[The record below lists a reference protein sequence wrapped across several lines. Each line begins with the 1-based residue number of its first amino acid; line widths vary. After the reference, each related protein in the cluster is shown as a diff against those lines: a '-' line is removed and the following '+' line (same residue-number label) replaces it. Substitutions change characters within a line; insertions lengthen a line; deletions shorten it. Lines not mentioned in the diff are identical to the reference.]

1 MIYFLVK
8 KNMNIIFQINGGI
21 GKCVIATAVI
31 ESIKKKYPDCNL
43 IVVSGYPDVYMN
55 NPFVD
60 RAFSFG
66 EHKYFYSDY
75 IDGKDFKLFAHDPYL
90 ETEHLKQEEHVIE
103 TWCKLFGLEYE
114 GEQPRIYLT
123 DREFK
128 FYSKKYATDKP
139 IMVIQTN
146 GGVEQDLKYSWARDI
161 PYNIAQ
167 QVVDKFKFA
176 YTIFHI
182 RREDQIFLKDTVSI
196 TDNFRA
202 IASVIAFSSKRLFMD
217 SFAQHTATALGL
229 NSTVLWIVNS
239 PVVFGYKNNHNI
251 ISNPFTKKPELK
263 NSYLYKFNI
272 LGEPMEFPY
281 FDEGEIFNVD
291 DVIKS
296 LSE

>member
-1 MIYFLVK
+1 
-8 KNMNIIFQINGGI
+8 MNIIFQINGGI
-21 GKCVIATAVI
+21 GKCVIATAVA
-31 ESIKKKYPDCNL
+31 EVIKKTYPDCNL
-43 IVVSGYPDVYMN
+43 IVVSGYPDVFMN

-60 RAFSFG
+60 RAFAFG

-90 ETEHLKQEEHVIE
+90 EAEHITQKEHVIE

-114 GEQPRIYLT
+114 GEQPKVYLT

-128 FYSKKYATDKP
+128 FYSNKYATDKP

-146 GGVEQDLKYSWARDI
+146 GGIEQDLKYSWARDI
-161 PYNIAQ
+161 PDNIAQ
-167 QVVDKFKFA
+167 QVVNKFKFA

-182 RREDQIFLKDTVSI
+182 RREDQISLKDTVSI

-202 IASVIAFSSKRLFMD
+202 IASVIGMSSKRLFMD

-239 PVVFGYKNNHNI
+239 PIVFGYENNHNI
-251 ISNPFTKKPELK
+251 VNNPFTKKPELK

-272 LGEPMEFPY
+272 LGEPIEFPY
-281 FDEGEIFNVD
+281 FNEDEIFNVN
-291 DVIKS
+291 DVINS
-296 LSE
+296 LSEE

>member
-1 MIYFLVK
+1 
-8 KNMNIIFQINGGI
+8 MNIIFQINGGI
-21 GKCVIATAVI
+21 GKCVIATAVA
-31 ESIKKKYPDCNL
+31 EVIKKTYPDCNL
-43 IVVSGYPDVYMN
+43 IVVSGYPDVFMN

-60 RAFSFG
+60 RAFAFG

-90 ETEHLKQEEHVIE
+90 EAEHITQKEHVIE

-114 GEQPRIYLT
+114 EEQPKVYLT

-128 FYSKKYATDKP
+128 FYSNKYATDKP

-146 GGVEQDLKYSWARDI
+146 GGIEQDLKYSWARDI
-161 PYNIAQ
+161 PHNIAQ

-182 RREDQIFLKDTVSI
+182 RREDQISLKDAVSI

-202 IASVIAFSSKRLFMD
+202 IASVIGMSSKRLFMD

-239 PVVFGYKNNHNI
+239 PIVFGYENNHNI
-251 ISNPFTKKPELK
+251 VNNPFTKKPELK

-272 LGEPMEFPY
+272 LGEPIEFPY
-281 FDEGEIFNVD
+281 FNEDEIFNVN
-291 DVIKS
+291 DVINS
-296 LSE
+296 LSEE